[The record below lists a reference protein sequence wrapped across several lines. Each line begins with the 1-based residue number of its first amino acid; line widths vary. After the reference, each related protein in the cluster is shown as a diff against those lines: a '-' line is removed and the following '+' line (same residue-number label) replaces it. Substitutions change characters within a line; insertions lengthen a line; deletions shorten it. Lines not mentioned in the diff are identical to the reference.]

1 MMHPQTDISKHD
13 LDMDSNMNNL
23 EDGLF

>member
-1 MMHPQTDISKHD
+1 MMHPQTDISKYD